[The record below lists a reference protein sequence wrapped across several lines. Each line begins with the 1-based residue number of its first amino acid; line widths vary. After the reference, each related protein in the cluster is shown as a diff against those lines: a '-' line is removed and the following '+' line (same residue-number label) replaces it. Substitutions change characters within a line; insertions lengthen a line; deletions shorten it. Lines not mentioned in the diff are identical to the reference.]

1 MPARDA
7 APREIID
14 VLVESTPPGAQ
25 LLLNGVVLGKTPY
38 RGALPR
44 QTAEATLVLRLAGYA
59 DKTITVRPD
68 HEIHE
73 RIKLARTARNPIPER
88 DQSLNPFAK

>member
-1 MPARDA
+1 MLARDA
-7 APREIID
+7 APREMVD

-25 LLLNGVVLGKTPY
+25 LVLNGVVLGKTPY

-44 QTAEATLVLRLAGYA
+44 RTAEAALVLRLAGYA

-68 HEIHE
+68 HEIRE
-73 RIKLARTARNPIPER
+73 RIKLAKTVRNPIPER
-88 DQSLNPFAK
+88 DQSLNPFSK